1 MNYIISFQLVPLFSD
16 CAPKLPSKAGQDDDD
31 AARLWEMSE
40 KLTGL
45 TAAK

>member
-1 MNYIISFQLVPLFSD
+1 MQYKKDMLFSD
-16 CAPKLPSKAGQDDDD
+16 CAPKLPSKAGQDDE
-31 AARLWEMSE
+31 AATRLWEISE